1 MKHYYT
7 RLSAILS
14 MMLIAM
20 FMFIPSEMKAQNYAE
35 YEKLLREYLMEN
47 DLKTNFELEAYTA
60 IAKDKINSLK
70 EFSKMLE
77 QDKDKYAKDLA
88 KRYSEEQYYDDIISI
103 FAPYYQPHV
112 SINDIKT
119 ILQYTRKQEV
129 QDAVS
134 RTNSISGDNKLVT
147 DAFQTAVAAIM
158 EDKGPANLP
167 IPEGCPES
175 YQQQFLKF
183 FKKSPFITAINNLTT
198 QLGAMDTSENSMLKK
213 LITFLLENM
222 QTIVLNAYYP
232 TVTEKDLQVLYELF
246 STPEYEKIAVVTNNI
261 TSDFQQLKQ
270 NINLKYSQWLEK
282 QLPPFARVK
291 VLT

>member
-1 MKHYYT
+1 MKHCYT

-20 FMFIPSEMKAQNYAE
+20 FMFIPSEMKAQNYAK

-47 DLKTNFELEAYTA
+47 DSKANFELEAYTA
-60 IAKDKINSLK
+60 IAKDKINSL
-70 EFSKMLE
+70 EDFSKMLE

-103 FAPYYQPHV
+103 FAPYYQSHV

-282 QLPPFARVK
+282 QLP
-291 VLT
+291 LLQE